1 MSADPSPFPTPYVVD
16 PEDDD
21 PIPDEPDG
29 PQISAAGGDS
39 GAPRDAS
46 PLVERA
52 AGTVL
57 WRRHKGRLLVALIHR
72 QRYDDWSWPKGKLDE
87 GEDWP
92 VAAARETQEE
102 TGLAVRLGPVLPGSS
117 YPLTVADGRPAVKEV
132 RYWSA
137 VPVGGDG
144 RLRHEV
150 DSVAWLTPEKAQR
163 RLTYERDRE
172 QLAALVEAETQRR
185 LRTWPLVVVRHAK
198 AVPRKQWS
206 KADWRRPLDERGARE
221 SAALVPLLRAYAVE
235 RVVTSSATRCIL
247 TVKPYAR
254 SAKLKIHSTAVLSEE
269 GFEDRP
275 HAAAKRFAAI
285 LSHGDAAAVCTH
297 GPVLPPLLTRLAE
310 LADPKLPGVREALA
324 TSARENLEKGE
335 ILVAHMATR
344 GKSAHVVAVERHTP
358 MP

>member
-1 MSADPSPFPTPYVVD
+1 MSAEPTPYLVER
-16 PEDDD
+16 EDDD
-21 PIPDEPDG
+21 PIPDAPEEPDG
-29 PQISAAGGDS
+29 PAVPAARDG
-39 GAPRDAS
+39 GAPADAD
-46 PLVERA
+46 PRVERA

-87 GEDWP
+87 GEQWP

-102 TGLAVRLGPVLPGSS
+102 TGLAVRLGPVLPGAR
-117 YPLTVADGRPAVKEV
+117 YPLAGADGLPAVKEV

-137 VPVGGDG
+137 MPIGGDG

-150 DSVAWLTPEKAQR
+150 DKVAWLTPEKAQR
-163 RLTYERDRE
+163 RLTYDRDRD
-172 QLAALVEAETQRR
+172 QLAALVEADGQRR

-198 AVPRKQWS
+198 AIPRKQWS
-206 KADWRRPLDERGARE
+206 KADWRRPLDERGTAE
-221 SAALVPLLRAYAVE
+221 AAELVPLLAAYGVR

-275 HAAAKRFAAI
+275 NAAAKRFAAI
-285 LSHGDAAAVCTH
+285 LEHGDPAAVCTH
-297 GPVLPPLLTRLAE
+297 GPVLPPLLGRLAE

-324 TSARENLEKGE
+324 ASAEDNLEKGE
-335 ILVAHMATR
+335 ILVAHMATT
-344 GKSAHVVAVERHTP
+344 GKAAHVVGVERHTP
-358 MP
+358 LA